1 MFLQFQAVGNCEGKL
16 LDIHQKADF
25 VDILTLLCAFYYC
38 PGSVKRC
45 QDSFHWVISTCIHI
59 HDVSCDSLD
68 CVLHLSLSSC
78 QRKSPLLSLALPLQT
93 CAAAYTWDT
102 SRCAAQQCA
111 NMKRHIRVIGA
122 LPARVAQHNQH
133 LRRFTG
139 SAIQVQRGRRES
151 ERREAIRAMP
161 SLSTAQRASQEL
173 SGNLFQ
179 LARYEVLS
187 EKSPHTIT
195 PSYTRVT

>member
-1 MFLQFQAVGNCEGKL
+1 M
-16 LDIHQKADF
+16 
-25 VDILTLLCAFYYC
+25 
-38 PGSVKRC
+38 KRC
-45 QDSFHWVISTCIHI
+45 QDSFHWVISACIHI
-59 HDVSCDSLD
+59 HDVSVWQSWLRPPSFLIIPSEK
-68 CVLHLSLSSC
+68 VTSAVTGAV
-78 QRKSPLLSLALPLQT
+78 SPDVH
-93 CAAAYTWDT
+93 CAAYTWDT

-122 LPARVAQHNQH
+122 LPARVAQHNQR

-139 SAIQVQRGRRES
+139 SAIQVQRGRRER
-151 ERREAIRAMP
+151 ERREVIRAMP

-195 PSYTRVT
+195 PAYTRVT